1 MPVHSARPRTLRS
14 FPLVP
19 WLISTLALVLLAVA
33 AWIRLKFGA
42 VTFEQIITNLPIF
55 NGEGIGDQSV
65 LGSALLLCLALPVAV
80 TTVPAVIVWMTS
92 RDRQR
97 PRRRRR
103 IVIPSVALA
112 VALGT
117 LLAVAGVPQAASAM
131 LDPRTIGDFY
141 VTPSVDAVPAKPR
154 NLITVY
160 LESTENTF
168 SDETLFGENL
178 LANLDAA
185 TSGWA
190 SYDLHQFP
198 TGGWTMAGI
207 VGTECGI
214 PLKSK
219 LLTVGVNPNDFG
231 EQVEHYLPGATCLG
245 DVLAGHGYTNAFVG
259 GAHTR
264 FGGKD
269 TLLSDHGYSSI
280 QGLADW
286 EAAGEQR
293 SDISAWGLSDAR
305 MFQHAQDTL
314 AGLRAAGTPFN
325 LTILTLDTHD
335 PGAVYPS
342 CTGTDEAR
350 LATAL
355 KCSGRAV
362 AGFLDYLKRNGYLDD
377 TVVILMG
384 DHVKNTGDS
393 DQLRAQLESV
403 PERTIYFRAWSPD
416 GIRFTRQGADQLS
429 MLPTTLELLGMKVP
443 AGRAAL
449 GVSFVGDHDLAG
461 TALALPADEYRS
473 LLEAPSSEIYQR
485 FWQS

>member
-1 MPVHSARPRTLRS
+1 MPTHSSRPRTPRS

-19 WLISTLALVLLAVA
+19 WLISTLALILLALA
-33 AWIRLKFGA
+33 GWIRLKFGA
-42 VTFEQIITNLPIF
+42 VTFEQIITNLPIS
-55 NGEGIGDQSV
+55 NGEGVGDDSLLV
-65 LGSALLLCLALPVAV
+65 SAVLLCIALPVV
-80 TTVPAVIVWMTS
+80 TTTLVALVVWRTGGT
-92 RDRQR
+92 R

-103 IVIPSVALA
+103 VVIPSLGLA

-131 LDPRTIGDFY
+131 LDPRTIGDYY
-141 VTPSVDAVPAKPR
+141 VAPSVESVPDKPR

-168 SDETLFGENL
+168 ADEDLFGENL
-178 LANLDAA
+178 LANLDSA

-190 SYDLHQFP
+190 SYDLHQYP

-219 LLTVGVNPNDFG
+219 LLTVGVNPNVFG
-231 EQVEHYLPGATCLG
+231 EEVEHYLPGATCLG
-245 DVLAGHGYTNAFVG
+245 DVLADNGYTNAFVG

-269 TLLSDHGYSSI
+269 TLLSDHGYTSI
-280 QGLADW
+280 QGLDNW

-305 MFQHAQDTL
+305 MFVHAQRTL
-314 AGLRAAGTPFN
+314 DSLRATGKPFN

-342 CTGTDEAR
+342 CGGTDEAR
-350 LATAL
+350 LATAI

-362 AGFLDYLKRNGYLDD
+362 AGFLDHLKRNGYLDD
-377 TVVILMG
+377 TVVVLMG

-403 PERTIYFRAWSPD
+403 GERTIYFRAWSPD

-443 AGRAAL
+443 GGRAAL
-449 GVSFVGDHDLAG
+449 GVSFVGEHDLAG
-461 TALALPADEYRS
+461 TALSLPEDQYRS
-473 LLEAPSSEIYQR
+473 LLEAPSSELYQR
-485 FWQS
+485 FWES